1 MTFQPGQSGNP
12 AGRAA
17 GSRNKKTLAAEAA
30 LFDHAQELV
39 EELVDRARRGEP
51 AAMRLAMERILPAG
65 RGRPLPIELPSVR
78 STEDA
83 LAAADVIMD
92 ALKEG
97 AISAREAVDLLRVVE
112 GLTRLT
118 GAIAFI
124 KKVAR
129 REVAKAAQTLGME
142 HFFAGPPAANDY
154 ARRVREMNEDDEA
167 TADEGDEADDDNA
180 YRSSQ
185 DPVRRWPGDSEG
197 RSPGAAQHE
206 AERSDALQT
215 RPGQGPGDRGP
226 GVTASDVDPGS
237 APHRSASLH
246 AAAHPGNAGL
256 QIVADSDAGARRT
269 EAG

>member
-39 EELVDRARRGEP
+39 VDLVKRAKNGEP
-51 AAMRLAMERILPAG
+51 AAMRLAMERILPVG
-65 RGRPLPIELPSVR
+65 RGRPLPIDLPPIR

-83 LAAADVIMD
+83 QAAAGAIMD

-118 GAIAFI
+118 AVIPFI
-124 KKVAR
+124 QKVAR
-129 REVAKAAQTLGME
+129 REVAKAAQTLDLE
-142 HFFAGPPAANDY
+142 HFLAGPPAANDY
-154 ARRVREMNEDDEA
+154 ARRVREMNEPER
-167 TADEGDEADDDNA
+167 EGDADDLPDRHPDEC
-180 YRSSQ
+180 RSTQ
-185 DPVRRWPGDSEG
+185 DPLYRYGDEPARVIARTPEG
-197 RSPGAAQHE
+197 GTKQSSAA
-206 AERSDALQT
+206 RDALDCF
-215 RPGQGPGDRGP
+215 GPAGLAMTKENSPD
-226 GVTASDVDPGS
+226 
-237 APHRSASLH
+237 
-246 AAAHPGNAGL
+246 AAAHPGDGL
-256 QIVADSDAGARRT
+256 QIVADSDAAGQRA

>member
-1 MTFQPGQSGNP
+1 MTFHPGQSGNP
-12 AGRAA
+12 ASRAV

-30 LFDHAQELV
+30 LFDHAK
-39 EELVDRARRGEP
+39 ELVDDMVARARRGEP
-51 AAMRLAMERILPAG
+51 AAMRLCMERILPAG
-65 RGRPLPIELPSVR
+65 RGRPLPIELPSIR

-92 ALKEG
+92 ALKQG

-129 REVAKAAQTLGME
+129 REVAKAAQTLGFD

-154 ARRVREMNEDDEA
+154 ARRVREMNGEPAEEAEEEYDEHR
-167 TADEGDEADDDNA
+167 

-185 DPVRRWPGDSEG
+185 DPERRFPGDTVEA
-197 RSPGAAQHE
+197 PAARPEDVPE
-206 AERSDALQT
+206 APPA
-215 RPGQGPGDRGP
+215 
-226 GVTASDVDPGS
+226 
-237 APHRSASLH
+237 
-246 AAAHPGNAGL
+246 GNRL
-256 QIVADSDAGARRT
+256 QIVADSDAFGRT
-269 EAG
+269 AAG

>member
-39 EELVDRARRGEP
+39 ENLVDRANRGEP
-51 AAMRLAMERILPAG
+51 AAMRLCMERILPVG
-65 RGRPLPIELPSVR
+65 RGRALPIALPSVR

-97 AISAREAVDLLRVVE
+97 AVSAREAVDLLRVVE

-129 REVAKAAQTLGME
+129 REVARAAQTLGME
-142 HFFAGPPAANDY
+142 HFFAGAPAANDY
-154 ARRVREMNEDDEA
+154 ARRVAELNDPAEPAAHDELPRHP
-167 TADEGDEADDDNA
+167 DE

-185 DPVRRWPGDSEG
+185 DPLRRWPG
-197 RSPGAAQHE
+197 E
-206 AERSDALQT
+206 APPDAPA
-215 RPGQGPGDRGP
+215 R
-226 GVTASDVDPGS
+226 ADPPP
-237 APHRSASLH
+237 AD
-246 AAAHPGNAGL
+246 GL
-256 QIVADSDAGARRT
+256 QIVADSDDAGRRT

>member
-12 AGRAA
+12 AGRAV
-17 GSRNKKTLAAEAA
+17 GSRNKKTLAVEAA
-30 LFDHAQELV
+30 LFDRAQELV
-39 EELVDRARRGEP
+39 DNLVDRALRGEP
-51 AAMRLAMERILPAG
+51 AAMRLCMERVLPAG
-65 RGRPLPIELPSVR
+65 RGRPLPIELPSIR

-92 ALKEG
+92 ALKQG

-129 REVAKAAQTLGME
+129 REVAKAAQTLGFD

-154 ARRVREMNEDDEA
+154 AQRMAELN
-167 TADEGDEADDDNA
+167 DDDAAAAEEAAQDEEPEND
-180 YRSSQ
+180 YRSTQ
-185 DPVRRWPGDSEG
+185 DPAYGWAGED
-197 RSPGAAQHE
+197 GAATDVPPE
-206 AERSDALQT
+206 A
-215 RPGQGPGDRGP
+215 
-226 GVTASDVDPGS
+226 
-237 APHRSASLH
+237 
-246 AAAHPGNAGL
+246 NGL
-256 QIVADSDAGARRT
+256 QIVADSDAGGRMT

>member
-39 EELVDRARRGEP
+39 DDLVARARRGEP

-65 RGRPLPIELPSVR
+65 RGRPLPIELPPVR

-92 ALKEG
+92 ALKAG

-118 GAIAFI
+118 GAIDFI
-124 KKVAR
+124 KRVAR
-129 REVAKAAQTLGME
+129 REVARAAQTLGME

-154 ARRVREMNEDDEA
+154 ARRVAEMNAEDEGAADDDELPDRHP
-167 TADEGDEADDDNA
+167 DEYRSTQDPLYRCGDEAPAPEDAPDA
-180 YRSSQ
+180 A
-185 DPVRRWPGDSEG
+185 PPGG
-197 RSPGAAQHE
+197 
-206 AERSDALQT
+206 
-215 RPGQGPGDRGP
+215 
-226 GVTASDVDPGS
+226 
-237 APHRSASLH
+237 
-246 AAAHPGNAGL
+246 GL
-256 QIVADSDAGARRT
+256 QIVADSDAGGRAA
-269 EAG
+269 EGG

>member
-1 MTFQPGQSGNP
+1 MKKHQTKTGELTMTFQPGQSGNP
-12 AGRAA
+12 AGRAV

-30 LFDHAQELV
+30 LFDHAKELV
-39 EELVDRARRGEP
+39 ENLVGRAKRGEP
-51 AAMRLAMERILPAG
+51 AAMRLCMERILPVG
-65 RGRPLPIELPSVR
+65 RGRPLPIELPSIR

-129 REVAKAAQTLGME
+129 REVARAAQTLGME

-154 ARRVREMNEDDEA
+154 ARRMREMNEPEERA
-167 TADEGDEADDDNA
+167 TGDEFPDRHPDE
-180 YRSSQ
+180 YRSTQ
-185 DPVRRWPGDSEG
+185 DPLYRCGDEDLA
-197 RSPGAAQHE
+197 SPVMSPE
-206 AERSDALQT
+206 
-215 RPGQGPGDRGP
+215 
-226 GVTASDVDPGS
+226 DVP
-237 APHRSASLH
+237 
-246 AAAHPGNAGL
+246 
-256 QIVADSDAGARRT
+256 
-269 EAG
+269 

>member
-12 AGRAA
+12 TGRAV

-30 LFDHAQELV
+30 LFERGQELV
-39 EELVDRARRGEP
+39 DELVDRARRGEP
-51 AAMRLAMERILPAG
+51 AAMRLAMERILPVG
-65 RGRPLPIELPSVR
+65 RGRPLPIELPAVR

-83 LAAADVIMD
+83 PAAADVIMD

-129 REVAKAAQTLGME
+129 REVARAAQTLGME

-154 ARRVREMNEDDEA
+154 ARRLREMNADDEPPADAGEEVEDPEREYLSTQDPTYWGEAPA
-167 TADEGDEADDDNA
+167 TAAPA
-180 YRSSQ
+180 
-185 DPVRRWPGDSEG
+185 VPGEDL
-197 RSPGAAQHE
+197 PGA
-206 AERSDALQT
+206 
-215 RPGQGPGDRGP
+215 PPPGDR
-226 GVTASDVDPGS
+226 
-237 APHRSASLH
+237 
-246 AAAHPGNAGL
+246 L
-256 QIVADSDAGARRT
+256 QIVADSDAGGRRT

>member
-1 MTFQPGQSGNP
+1 METLTMTFIPGQSDNP

-39 EELVDRARRGEP
+39 DDLVARARRGEP

-65 RGRPLPIELPSVR
+65 RGRPLPIELPPVR

-92 ALKEG
+92 ALKAG

-124 KKVAR
+124 KRVAR
-129 REVAKAAQTLGME
+129 REVARAAQTLGME

-154 ARRVREMNEDDEA
+154 ARRVAELNEDEVREEA
-167 TADEGDEADDDNA
+167 EAEDADDPENRF
-180 YRSSQ
+180 RSSQ
-185 DPVRRWPGDSEG
+185 DPERRWPGD
-197 RSPGAAQHE
+197 PV
-206 AERSDALQT
+206 DAL
-215 RPGQGPGDRGP
+215 PPGD
-226 GVTASDVDPGS
+226 
-237 APHRSASLH
+237 
-246 AAAHPGNAGL
+246 GL
-256 QIVADSDAGARRT
+256 QIVADSDAGGRR
-269 EAG
+269 ADGG